1 MKLEEAHK
9 IAEKLEKEIKNE
21 MDIDAT
27 IHMEPIIPI
36 KR

>member
-1 MKLEEAHK
+1 
-9 IAEKLEKEIKNE
+9 LEKEIKNE
-21 MDIDAT
+21 MDIDTT